1 MQAGIRVH
9 LQHQS
14 QLVGPVVLAKQQ
26 ARHLGLGDGPHQKA
40 QQGLLGGRLPA
51 DEGERLPGGAQLDET
66 GYCAELVVVF
76 VGLHP
81 QQIAVG
87 LHLGELGTELGQL
100 VLAPKA
106 RHGANQPALAHQ
118 RQPVDDERLAV
129 EHYLLVKLGA
139 LLLQDGEHAAARQQL
154 TDGLADGGLRGPLIE
169 AQQPDAVGIEGGE
182 PALLVYG
189 EYPLAHGAQGAVELR
204 IEAPYLLGLK
214 PQQGPLVALGQPGC
228 GGAVEQHDEQGHG
241 ETEAQEALQV
251 SLYVPHQITDRDHTD
266 DPAHLIPDGPLAAHR
281 DPEGALGARDVE
293 LPLQSAPGIIPHHGF
308 AYPVRIGVHQAA
320 RLAITDD
327 DVAGADL
334 GADPLHQHV
343 EPRGIGPLH
352 PGDDAGLSGHQPGH
366 VEGLIP
372 HLPVAL
378 LGDVVVA
385 GPAQQHQLQQAD
397 QAEHEQDA
405 SLQPQLHAS
414 LSPRNRSSS
423 RLPSRRALCTC
434 TEVGLVGSS

>member
-66 GYCAELVVVF
+66 GYGAELVVVF

-106 RHGANQPALAHQ
+106 RDGANQPAFLHQ
-118 RQPVDDERLAV
+118 GQPVDDEGLAV
-129 EHYLLVKLGA
+129 EHYLLVILGPG
-139 LLLQDGEHAAARQQL
+139 LLNEGEHAAAGQQAG
-154 TDGLADGGLRGPLIE
+154 DGLADGGLRGPLIE

-343 EPRGIGPLH
+343 EPRGIGPLD